1 MRFKWSIFSVNAQC
15 FLCDLECVGCS
26 AGHRGAN
33 WNSSWSQ
40 HQTQLPLEYQHM
52 VIDHWSTPDS
62 EPAYRCFGLFGK
74 QLDIYSWAG
83 WGRWHRWHPP
93 ILGIPS
99 PSSRW
104 VPLTRDRHQQMES
117 QPTPWENPTQAL
129 LYIYQDY
136 IVSKLQSSF
145 QGFCGRPS
153 HQIHLFRHD
162 TALSLL
168 APGNLAIWTQ
178 HCLSSHLAIWQFGGN
193 LNLGMIPEQYWDNI
207 AGQPLG
213 RPGHIWIY
221 NMYQKTF
228 LNVFVL

>member
-1 MRFKWSIFSVNAQC
+1 MRLEWSIFSVNAQC

-26 AGHRGAN
+26 AGHWGAN

-136 IVSKLQSSF
+136 IVSKPQSSF
-145 QGFCGRPS
+145 QGLCGRPS

-168 APGNLAIWTQ
+168 APGNLAIW
-178 HCLSSHLAIWQFGGN
+178 WQSESLFCN
-193 LNLGMIPEQYWDNI
+193 SVTCISE
-207 AGQPLG
+207 
-213 RPGHIWIY
+213 
-221 NMYQKTF
+221 
-228 LNVFVL
+228 